1 MKNFIKSQLARVVI
15 KDCLEYLKNPKHR
28 KDFEEWYLKI
38 YGHKYEWK
46 HQQYYKGSGYSVAFV
61 SLFFAYYD
69 IHNKTFNCLFSYLF
83 YFCNI
88 YQINFNMG
96 FFIVVLHG

>member
-46 HQQYYKGSGYSVAFV
+46 HQ
-61 SLFFAYYD
+61 
-69 IHNKTFNCLFSYLF
+69 
-83 YFCNI
+83 
-88 YQINFNMG
+88 
-96 FFIVVLHG
+96 